1 MRTGSLQEAAQL
13 LTCEFA
19 PRDPRTLVLR
29 AGLLEQSGKTSFC
42 LVKDMSQ
49 SGLRAKLYSGGF
61 QLGPVIVRIADA
73 EALGAQ
79 IVWIADGHAGIT
91 FDHALDGDA
100 VCRLGSKPRPNA
112 RRSVPR
118 VTTAARAIVRSGG
131 RSIAAELCDISSF
144 GAKVRTRRS
153 LKPDRAAVVD
163 IPDLPSIRAYVRWSD
178 GQDSGLEFA
187 TPIPMQV
194 IGHWIDQRLRVSA

>member
-1 MRTGSLQEAAQL
+1 MRASSVEKSPPLVADEIAS
-13 LTCEFA
+13 
-19 PRDPRTLVLR
+19 RDPRTLVLR
-29 AGLLEQSGKTSFC
+29 AGLLEQAGKTSFC
-42 LVKDMSQ
+42 LVKDISQ
-49 SGLRAKLYSGGF
+49 SGIRAKLYSTGF
-61 QLGPVIVRIADA
+61 ELGRVKVRIADA
-73 EALGAQ
+73 GPVLGE
-79 IVWIADGHAGIT
+79 IVWIADEHAGIA
-91 FDHALDGDA
+91 FGDTA
-100 VCRLGSKPRPNA
+100 GRDAMRRLRREPRPDA

-118 VTTAARAIVRSGG
+118 VATAARAIVRSGG
-131 RSIAAELCDISSF
+131 RAFAAELCDISSF